1 MDTELFRKLL
11 HNLLNAEVII
21 YDNDIRSLS
30 AFEDACCFQK
40 ALQPMFT
47 VESLSYLLN
56 SMNDTTFYEIVD
68 KLDVCLFFFR
78 FKEKVFLIGPYAGS
92 EYSDEKMQ
100 KKIGRAHV

>member
-40 ALQPMFT
+40 ALQPMLN
-47 VESLSYLLN
+47 LSPTY
-56 SMNDTTFYEIVD
+56 
-68 KLDVCLFFFR
+68 
-78 FKEKVFLIGPYAGS
+78 
-92 EYSDEKMQ
+92 
-100 KKIGRAHV
+100 